1 MLLLPAAARGPRS
14 LLVLCRFAGGRL
26 SCAAVAARAG
36 GALRAVSV
44 HDCWRVA
51 RTRGRRR
58 LFRRGHR
65 LSSERLEQRAQE
77 PKNHLDPPTPPTPR
91 AARPNRLYSVWC
103 QPGEPPRLPS
113 MRAPRASPTLVI
125 SLVTV
130 LRPLRVDATSG
141 SIRYS
146 TYAQRLALVDVAL
159 NAYNF
164 VGGLDE
170 RARRCRGRLPEA
182 RIDGAIGADTAV

>member
-91 AARPNRLYSVWC
+91 AARPNRLYE
-103 QPGEPPRLPS
+103 GGGMEG
-113 MRAPRASPTLVI
+113 RATFDYSY
-125 SLVTV
+125 SGV
-130 LRPLRVDATSG
+130 L
-141 SIRYS
+141 YS
-146 TYAQRLALVDVAL
+146 YQT
-159 NAYNF
+159 
-164 VGGLDE
+164 
-170 RARRCRGRLPEA
+170 
-182 RIDGAIGADTAV
+182 I